1 MQPITMTLPLRGEWM
16 TPNTPGSRVP
26 SHGTD
31 LFGARYAYDFIQ
43 VDWTRR
49 GLPAYRGSLARYLFR
64 GVAVEDYYCW
74 DAPVYA
80 PCDGVVVVA
89 KDGWLER
96 PRTNLRADVRNAYR
110 NATRFNPR
118 CDDVRMIAGNY
129 VIIQYAERVFA
140 ALCHLRMGS
149 VAVASGQR
157 VNTGEL
163 LGRVGHSGNSYMPHL
178 HFQLMDHLDIAV
190 SHGLPCVF
198 ATYEVWR
205 NGAWQC
211 AENAMPRR
219 KERIRFVQNIA
230 EDFSAKL
237 L

>member
-1 MQPITMTLPLRGEWM
+1 MG
-16 TPNTPGSRVP
+16 
-26 SHGTD
+26 
-31 LFGARYAYDFIQ
+31 
-43 VDWTRR
+43 
-49 GLPAYRGSLARYLFR
+49 YRLIVEVWRDICSG
-64 GVAVEDYYCW
+64 GIAVEDYYCW
-74 DAPVYA
+74 DEPVYA
-80 PCDGVVVVA
+80 PCDGLVVVA

-96 PRTNLRADVRNAYR
+96 PRTNLRADVHNAYR

>member
-1 MQPITMTLPLRGEWM
+1 MR
-16 TPNTPGSRVP
+16 
-26 SHGTD
+26 
-31 LFGARYAYDFIQ
+31 
-43 VDWTRR
+43 
-49 GLPAYRGSLARYLFR
+49 LAT
-64 GVAVEDYYCW
+64 G
-74 DAPVYA
+74 
-80 PCDGVVVVA
+80 GVVVA

-96 PRTNLRADVRNAYR
+96 PRTNLCADVRNAYR

>member
-1 MQPITMTLPLRGEWM
+1 M
-16 TPNTPGSRVP
+16 
-26 SHGTD
+26 
-31 LFGARYAYDFIQ
+31 Y
-43 VDWTRR
+43 
-49 GLPAYRGSLARYLFR
+49 PATGQISLVRAMRTILFR
-64 GVAVEDYYCW
+64 WIGRAVGYRLIVEVWRDICSGGIAVEDYYCW

-80 PCDGVVVVA
+80 PCDGLVVVA

-149 VAVASGQR
+149 VAVAPGQR

>member
-16 TPNTPGSRVP
+16 APNTPGSRVP

-31 LFGARYAYDFIQ
+31 LFGARYAYDFVQ
-43 VDWTRR
+43 VDWTRS

-74 DAPVYA
+74 DEPVYA
-80 PCDGVVVVA
+80 PCDGLVVVA

-96 PRTNLRADVRNAYR
+96 PRTNLRADVR
-110 NATRFNPR
+110 
-118 CDDVRMIAGNY
+118 MITGNY
-129 VIIQYAERVFA
+129 AIIQYAERVFA

-149 VAVASGQR
+149 VAVAPGQR

>member
-1 MQPITMTLPLRGEWM
+1 M
-16 TPNTPGSRVP
+16 
-26 SHGTD
+26 
-31 LFGARYAYDFIQ
+31 Y
-43 VDWTRR
+43 
-49 GLPAYRGSLARYLFR
+49 PATGQISLVRAMRTILFR
-64 GVAVEDYYCW
+64 WIGRVGDCRLIVEVWRDICSGGIAVEDYYCW

-80 PCDGVVVVA
+80 PCDGGVVVA

-96 PRTNLRADVRNAYR
+96 SRTNLRADVRNAYR

-211 AENAMPRR
+211 AENAMPRG

>member
-1 MQPITMTLPLRGEWM
+1 M
-16 TPNTPGSRVP
+16 
-26 SHGTD
+26 
-31 LFGARYAYDFIQ
+31 Y
-43 VDWTRR
+43 
-49 GLPAYRGSLARYLFR
+49 PATGQISLVRAMRTILFR
-64 GVAVEDYYCW
+64 WIGRAVGYRLIVEVWRDICSGGIAVEDYYCW
-74 DAPVYA
+74 DEPVYA
-80 PCDGVVVVA
+80 PCDGLVVVA

-96 PRTNLRADVRNAYR
+96 SRTNLRADVRNAYR

-163 LGRVGHSGNSYMPHL
+163 LGIVGHSGNSYMPHL

-219 KERIRFVQNIA
+219 EERIRFVQNIA

>member
-1 MQPITMTLPLRGEWM
+1 MRVVTMTLPLRGEWM

-31 LFGARYAYDFIQ
+31 RFGARYAYDFIQ

-49 GLPAYRGSLARYLFR
+49 GLPAYRGSLARYLLR
-64 GVAVEDYYCW
+64 GMPVEDYYCW

-89 KDGWLER
+89 EDGWPER
-96 PRTNLRADVRNAYR
+96 ARTNLREDARNAYR
-110 NATRFNPR
+110 NATQFDPR
-118 CDDVRMIAGNY
+118 HGDVRAIAGNY
-129 VIIQYAERVFA
+129 VIIRYEKGIFA
-140 ALCHLRMGS
+140 ALCHLRAGS
-149 VAVASGQR
+149 VAVVPGQS
-157 VNTGEL
+157 VKTGTL

-190 SHGLPCVF
+190 SNGLPCVF

-205 NGAWQC
+205 DGVWQC
-211 AENAMPRR
+211 AENAIPRR

>member
-1 MQPITMTLPLRGEWM
+1 MRTI
-16 TPNTPGSRVP
+16 
-26 SHGTD
+26 
-31 LFGARYAYDFIQ
+31 
-43 VDWTRR
+43 
-49 GLPAYRGSLARYLFR
+49 LFR
-64 GVAVEDYYCW
+64 WIGRAVGYRLIVEVWRDICSGGIAVEDYYCW

-80 PCDGVVVVA
+80 PCDGLVVVA

-96 PRTNLRADVRNAYR
+96 PRTNLRADVHNAYR

-118 CDDVRMIAGNY
+118 CDDVRMITGNY

-149 VAVASGQR
+149 VAVAPGQR

>member
-1 MQPITMTLPLRGEWM
+1 M

-31 LFGARYAYDFIQ
+31 LFGARYAYNFIQ
-43 VDWTRR
+43 VDWTRS

-96 PRTNLRADVRNAYR
+96 PRTNLRADVR
-110 NATRFNPR
+110 
-118 CDDVRMIAGNY
+118 MITGNY

>member
-1 MQPITMTLPLRGEWM
+1 M
-16 TPNTPGSRVP
+16 
-26 SHGTD
+26 
-31 LFGARYAYDFIQ
+31 Y
-43 VDWTRR
+43 
-49 GLPAYRGSLARYLFR
+49 PATGQISLVRAMRTILFR
-64 GVAVEDYYCW
+64 WIGRAVGYRLIVEVWRDICSGGIAVEDYYCW
-74 DAPVYA
+74 DEPVYA
-80 PCDGVVVVA
+80 PCDGLVVVA

-96 PRTNLRADVRNAYR
+96 PRTNLRADVHNAYR

>member
-64 GVAVEDYYCW
+64 GVAAEDYYCW
-74 DAPVYA
+74 EASVYA

-96 PRTNLRADVRNAYR
+96 PRTNLRA
-110 NATRFNPR
+110 
-118 CDDVRMIAGNY
+118 DVRMIAGNY

>member
-118 CDDVRMIAGNY
+118 CDDVRMITGNY
-129 VIIQYAERVFA
+129 AIIQYAERVFA

-149 VAVASGQR
+149 VAVASVLFKISRRIFLQNCCKISHKMIDEWRAPCYNKYRCSATNGAH
-157 VNTGEL
+157 G
-163 LGRVGHSGNSYMPHL
+163 
-178 HFQLMDHLDIAV
+178 DIAK
-190 SHGLPCVF
+190 
-198 ATYEVWR
+198 W
-205 NGAWQC
+205 
-211 AENAMPRR
+211 
-219 KERIRFVQNIA
+219 
-230 EDFSAKL
+230 
-237 L
+237 

>member
-1 MQPITMTLPLRGEWM
+1 M
-16 TPNTPGSRVP
+16 
-26 SHGTD
+26 
-31 LFGARYAYDFIQ
+31 Y
-43 VDWTRR
+43 
-49 GLPAYRGSLARYLFR
+49 PATGQISLVRAMRTISFRWIGRAVGYRLIVEVWRDICSG

-80 PCDGVVVVA
+80 PCDGLVVVA

-96 PRTNLRADVRNAYR
+96 PRTNLRVDVRNAYR

-178 HFQLMDHLDIAV
+178 HFQLMDHLDIAL

>member
-1 MQPITMTLPLRGEWM
+1 MYPATGQIPLVRAM
-16 TPNTPGSRVP
+16 RT
-26 SHGTD
+26 
-31 LFGARYAYDFIQ
+31 I
-43 VDWTRR
+43 
-49 GLPAYRGSLARYLFR
+49 LFR
-64 GVAVEDYYCW
+64 WIGRAVGYRLIVEVWRDICSGGIAVEDYYCW

>member
-1 MQPITMTLPLRGEWM
+1 MRTI
-16 TPNTPGSRVP
+16 
-26 SHGTD
+26 
-31 LFGARYAYDFIQ
+31 
-43 VDWTRR
+43 
-49 GLPAYRGSLARYLFR
+49 LFR
-64 GVAVEDYYCW
+64 WIGRAVGYRLIVEVWRDICSGGIAVEDYYCW

-80 PCDGVVVVA
+80 PCDGLVVVA

-118 CDDVRMIAGNY
+118 CDDVRMITGNY

>member
-1 MQPITMTLPLRGEWM
+1 MRTI
-16 TPNTPGSRVP
+16 
-26 SHGTD
+26 
-31 LFGARYAYDFIQ
+31 
-43 VDWTRR
+43 
-49 GLPAYRGSLARYLFR
+49 LFR
-64 GVAVEDYYCW
+64 WIGRVGDCRLIVEVWRDICSGGIAVEDYYCW

-89 KDGWLER
+89 KDGWVER

-149 VAVASGQR
+149 VTVAPGQR

>member
-1 MQPITMTLPLRGEWM
+1 MYPDTGQI
-16 TPNTPGSRVP
+16 
-26 SHGTD
+26 
-31 LFGARYAYDFIQ
+31 
-43 VDWTRR
+43 
-49 GLPAYRGSLARYLFR
+49 SLVRAMRTILFR
-64 GVAVEDYYCW
+64 WIGRAVGYRLIVEVWRDICSGGIAVEDYYCW

-80 PCDGVVVVA
+80 PCDGLVVVA

-96 PRTNLRADVRNAYR
+96 PRTNLRADVHNAYR

-118 CDDVRMIAGNY
+118 CDDVRMITGNY

-149 VAVASGQR
+149 VAVAPGQR

>member
-1 MQPITMTLPLRGEWM
+1 MRTI
-16 TPNTPGSRVP
+16 
-26 SHGTD
+26 
-31 LFGARYAYDFIQ
+31 
-43 VDWTRR
+43 
-49 GLPAYRGSLARYLFR
+49 LFR
-64 GVAVEDYYCW
+64 WIGRAVGYRLIVEVWRDICSGGIAVEDYYCW

-80 PCDGVVVVA
+80 PCDGLVVVA

-230 EDFSAKL
+230 EDFSTKL

>member
-1 MQPITMTLPLRGEWM
+1 M
-16 TPNTPGSRVP
+16 
-26 SHGTD
+26 
-31 LFGARYAYDFIQ
+31 
-43 VDWTRR
+43 
-49 GLPAYRGSLARYLFR
+49 
-64 GVAVEDYYCW
+64 
-74 DAPVYA
+74 
-80 PCDGVVVVA
+80 
-89 KDGWLER
+89 ER

-198 ATYEVWR
+198 ATYDVWR

-211 AENAMPRR
+211 AKNAMPRR